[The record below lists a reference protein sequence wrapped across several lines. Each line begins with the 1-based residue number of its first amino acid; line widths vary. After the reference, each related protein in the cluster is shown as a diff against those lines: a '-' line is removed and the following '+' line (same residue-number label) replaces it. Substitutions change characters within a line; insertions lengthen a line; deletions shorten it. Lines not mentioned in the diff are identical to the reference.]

1 MPYVYRPRD
10 EDEWSDDEPD
20 ALLRGKDHLINS
32 YSAQRNDDEYNEEDS
47 LMNDRERQEDGY
59 GDLDDEME
67 MELFGK
73 IQRSPAVPAQRNK
86 VTTGAGASGIP
97 VPQRPP
103 GKPFQSPA
111 GQATAGRTGKR
122 GKGGDVDDAASDCSD
137 LTIDSMLH
145 GGAKKSQATPGNANK
160 GSAVKA
166 PPARSQAAAKVPTV
180 DNLQRANPAAAP
192 VWATQPAAPPQ
203 PQALYHSSLPPA
215 YNYAAVQQHAQ
226 QPAPAQPQ
234 VVVQFASAHKTPA
247 APEKQHSS
255 ADSGSTPSPT
265 RSKGKPVYR
274 KLKPIPI
281 SQPYRPVPNP
291 TSVHE

>member
-1 MPYVYRPRD
+1 
-10 EDEWSDDEPD
+10 
-20 ALLRGKDHLINS
+20 
-32 YSAQRNDDEYNEEDS
+32 
-47 LMNDRERQEDGY
+47 MNDRERHEDGY

-73 IQRSPAVPAQRNK
+73 IQRSPAAPAQRGK
-86 VTTGAGASGIP
+86 VVTGAGASGIP
-97 VPQRPP
+97 VPQRPL
-103 GKPFQSPA
+103 GKPY
-111 GQATAGRTGKR
+111 QAPTGPVAAVRSGRR

-145 GGAKKSQATPGNANK
+145 GGAKKAQAAPGGASK

-166 PPARSQAAAKVPTV
+166 PARAHAA
-180 DNLQRANPAAAP
+180 DNPQRANPAAALAAP
-192 VWATQPAAPPQ
+192 VWATQPVALTQ
-203 PQALYHSSLPPA
+203 PQVLYHSSLPPA
-215 YNYAAVQQHAQ
+215 YNYAAAQH
-226 QPAPAQPQ
+226 QPQPVPMQQPQ
-234 VVVQFASAHKTPA
+234 VVVQFASAYKTPV
-247 APEKQHSS
+247 APEKQHGS